1 MANDA
6 SLLTDVA
13 LELRHAQLRPVYGVQ
28 SERRTVA
35 VAQGPRSV
43 VDLATTSGR
52 DNLGQAI
59 TARLLTP
66 RGELAELGHPEY
78 CSRLHELIGS
88 PNSETRRSLT
98 KLFVLESLAQEPRI
112 EKIVRSDVAPAPG
125 SRDRVD
131 VVLEVRPVASA
142 ETVAIG
148 PFTLSFTQ

>member
-1 MANDA
+1 LANDA

-43 VDLATTSGR
+43 VDVATTSGR

-78 CSRLHELIGS
+78 GSRLHELIGS

-112 EKIVRSDVAPAPG
+112 EKIVRCDVAPAPG
-125 SRDRVD
+125 SRDLVD
-131 VVLEVRPVASA
+131 VALEVKPVAFA

-148 PFTLSFTQ
+148 PFTLSFAP